1 MKSKRIRFY
10 LLIVFLVLFGANNA
24 SADQTITFKV
34 PVKLN
39 NLYADVKSFSA
50 SCRVTTAANPA
61 VQWAQGRTDI
71 NVSKNYD
78 GIVDVPVKVLDSAA
92 SEVNYWVCEIYLFST
107 GAGNGCTPKVDAS
120 TNACKAKAGTQLVTR
135 VEGPLSQTP
144 SFMPRLQKNKVI
156 K

>member
-10 LLIVFLVLFGANNA
+10 LLIIFVVLFGANNA

-50 SCRVTTAANPA
+50 SCRVTTAANPIIL
-61 VQWAQGRTDI
+61 WAFGRTDI
-71 NVSKNYD
+71 NVSKSYD
-78 GIVDVPVKVLDSAA
+78 GIVDVPVKVPDSAA
-92 SEVNYWVCEIYLFST
+92 SEVNYWVCEISLFST

-120 TNACKAKAGTQLVTR
+120 TSACKAKAGTQLVTK
-135 VEGPLSQTP
+135 VEGPLSKT
-144 SFMPRLQKNKVI
+144 SSSMPQLQRNKVI

>member
-10 LLIVFLVLFGANNA
+10 LLIIFLVLFGVNTA
-24 SADQTITFKV
+24 SADQAITFKV

-39 NLYADVKSFSA
+39 NLYTDVKSFSA

-61 VQWAQGRTDI
+61 VLWAFGRTDI

-78 GIVDVPVKVLDSAA
+78 GIVDVPVKVPDSVA
-92 SEVNYWVCEIYLFST
+92 SEVNYWVCEISLFHT

-120 TNACKAKAGTQLVTR
+120 TSVCKAKAGTQLVTR
-135 VEGPLSQTP
+135 VEGPLSKSTSSVQR
-144 SFMPRLQKNKVI
+144 MQKI

>member
-1 MKSKRIRFY
+1 MKSKRNRFY
-10 LLIVFLVLFGANNA
+10 LLIIFLVLFGANIA
-24 SADQTITFKV
+24 RADQTITFKV

-50 SCRVTTAANPA
+50 SCRVTTAANPSA
-61 VQWAQGRTDI
+61 AWASGRTDI

-78 GIVDVPVKVLDSAA
+78 GIVDVPVKVPDSAA

-107 GAGNGCTPKVDAS
+107 GAGSGCTPKVDAPS
-120 TNACKAKAGTQLVTR
+120 SACKAKAGTQLVTK
-135 VEGPLSQTP
+135 VEGPLSKTT
-144 SFMPRLQKNKVI
+144 SSVPRLQKI